1 MNNNDIALQG
11 FPSNRKFPI
20 IKSTNLP
27 SVVGSNPS
35 TLHSIK
41 IPKAS
46 FNKTTGMFVN
56 FKKRTNSNFNER
68 ENNINNINQD
78 EYIKQTNEFP
88 KTKRL
93 IPTDMNHRIKIR
105 SSESNENIRAVVQ
118 QPSKGFGNTYY
129 HKALIPIGVGSS
141 CDINCGDSNNNT
153 NHSGSK
159 TKHAHN
165 EENNDSFINELEDI
179 LTGVNNKGNANEE
192 VKNANVNNANVEGH
206 DEDEQ
211 QVPDPR
217 INFEQINEVN
227 KSRPQTSYGGL
238 NARRKK
244 LQIALKS
251 AKYRTTSNNNN
262 NNINNNIDI

>member
-1 MNNNDIALQG
+1 
-11 FPSNRKFPI
+11 
-20 IKSTNLP
+20 
-27 SVVGSNPS
+27 
-35 TLHSIK
+35 
-41 IPKAS
+41 
-46 FNKTTGMFVN
+46 
-56 FKKRTNSNFNER
+56 
-68 ENNINNINQD
+68 
-78 EYIKQTNEFP
+78 
-88 KTKRL
+88 
-93 IPTDMNHRIKIR
+93 MNHRIKIR

-251 AKYRTTSNNNN
+251 AKYRTTSSNNN
-262 NNINNNIDI
+262 NNINNNNIDI

>member
-1 MNNNDIALQG
+1 MNNDEVALQG

-35 TLHSIK
+35 TLHGIK

-46 FNKTTGMFVN
+46 FNKTTGMFIN
-56 FKKRTNSNFNER
+56 FKKRTSSNFNER
-68 ENNINNINQD
+68 ENNINNNNQD
-78 EYIKQTNEFP
+78 EYLKQTNDFP

-105 SSESNENIRAVVQ
+105 SSESNENIRAVR
-118 QPSKGFGNTYY
+118 PSRGLRNTYY
-129 HKALIPIGVGSS
+129 HKALIPIGAGSS
-141 CDINCGDSNNNT
+141 CDINCGDSNT
-153 NHSGSK
+153 NHSDSK
-159 TKHAHN
+159 TKHVHN

-179 LTGVNNKGNANEE
+179 LTGVNNKGNSNEE

-251 AKYRTTSNNNN
+251 AKYRTSNN
-262 NNINNNIDI
+262 NNINNNMDK